1 MATAK
6 EQEICV
12 RCNPKDDEL
21 GLCQKCFNV
30 EKEQQFYEKIGPN
43 RE

>member
-12 RCNPKDDEL
+12 RCNPKNDEL
-21 GLCQKCFNV
+21 GLCQNCFNE
-30 EKEQQFYEKIGPN
+30 EKEQQFVEKLGPN